1 MEKQQGFYYNLGT
14 YYFAMVKVSIGK
26 DEVTFSLDTKVQF
39 LALKSKVSIPLD
51 DIIDVSTEIVKP
63 KWLSIKMGTH
73 IPKGFMAGTF
83 WEHKGKA
90 FYYVK
95 DFSKCISLKL
105 GNHDYYKAVFEVED
119 KQSVADEIRKAIAR

>member
-1 MEKQQGFYYNLGT
+1 
-14 YYFAMVKVSIGK
+14 MVKVSIGK
-26 DEVTFSLDTKVQF
+26 DEVTFSLDTREQF
-39 LALKSKVSIPLD
+39 LALKNKVSIPLD
-51 DIIDVSTEIVKP
+51 NIIDVSTERVKP

-105 GNHDYYKAVFEVED
+105 QNNDYSKAVFEVED
-119 KQSVADEIRKAIAR
+119 KHSVANEIRKSISS